1 MKAPFVVAVALV
13 ALTFAGVAHAGPTST
28 LYLTV
33 AGNQSAIEIVQA
45 NSVIQTIPTAYN
57 RLSEFPIAVSGDIRT
72 TGDFH
77 NPNFAGSSWGGQ
89 YTLAGTPTGTI
100 YVLPSAVSSA
110 YDSTSDGSHNYLVDG
125 SGGIVYQ
132 TARDYTN
139 PTALFSTGTSY
150 EFGITYDA
158 ANHSLWL
165 SSYYGSTVADYS
177 LSGTLLSSFSTG
189 HTSNGAL
196 AMDPA
201 DHTLWL
207 VNNQTGDANYG
218 YLEQYSQA
226 GVLLSIGPYVG
237 YAYGGE
243 FDLAPTTPEPG
254 TLIMFGSGI
263 LGLAGVL
270 RRKINL

>member
-1 MKAPFVVAVALV
+1 MKAPSLLLITLV
-13 ALTFAGVAHAGPTST
+13 AITFAGVAQAGPTST
-28 LYLTV
+28 LYLTALGSGGYDV
-33 AGNQSAIEIVQA
+33 IEIVQG
-45 NSVIQTIPTAYN
+45 NSVVQTFPVAYD
-57 RLSEFPIAVSGDIRT
+57 RTGESPIAVSGDIRT
-72 TGDFH
+72 TGDSVW
-77 NPNFAGSSWGGQ
+77 GWGGQ
-89 YTLAGTPTGTI
+89 YTLAGTPTGTT
-100 YVLPSAVSSA
+100 YVLPSAVSNA
-110 YDSTSDGSHNYLVDG
+110 YDSTTDGTHNYLVDLNNG
-125 SGGIVYQ
+125 TVYQ

-165 SSYYGSTVADYS
+165 SSYFGSTVADYS

-189 HTSNGAL
+189 QTSNGAL

-207 VNNQTGDANYG
+207 VNIQTGDANYG

-226 GVLLSIGPYVG
+226 GVLLSVGPYVG
-237 YAYGGE
+237 AASGGE
-243 FDLAPTTPEPG
+243 FNLQPTTTPEPG
-254 TLIMFGSGI
+254 TLIMLGSGV